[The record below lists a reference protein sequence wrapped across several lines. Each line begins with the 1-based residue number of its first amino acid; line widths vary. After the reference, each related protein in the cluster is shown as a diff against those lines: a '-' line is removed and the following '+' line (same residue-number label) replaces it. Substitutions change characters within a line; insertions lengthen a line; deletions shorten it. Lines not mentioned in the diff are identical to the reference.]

1 MNEKYPYTDYDDNSL
16 EYLNKFKSNQ
26 DNAMQRQILEQVDEL
41 DKNLKPFWE
50 LQGISKEDALLPMIE
65 RTNQMTEM
73 IKGTDKGKELLK
85 NGDLKKHLNQTLL
98 DMKNII
104 NLVGYVQQK
113 NEIQTLR
120 QNAIA
125 LSNEIERT
133 KNDNL
138 QRLQIQ
144 PNTTRKIE

>member
-1 MNEKYPYTDYDDNSL
+1 
-16 EYLNKFKSNQ
+16 
-26 DNAMQRQILEQVDEL
+26 
-41 DKNLKPFWE
+41 
-50 LQGISKEDALLPMIE
+50 
-65 RTNQMTEM
+65 MTEM

>member
-16 EYLNKFKSNQ
+16 EYLNKLKSNQ
-26 DNAMQRQILEQVDEL
+26 DNAMQRQILEQIDEL

-50 LQGISKEDALLPMIE
+50 LQGISQEDAILPMLE
-65 RTNQMTEM
+65 RTNNMTEM
-73 IKGTDKGKELLK
+73 ITGTDKGKELLK
-85 NGDLKKHLNQTLL
+85 NGDLKKQLNQTLL

-144 PNTTRKIE
+144 SNTTREIE